1 VLAVYVLF
9 GVFLGTVNPPITNS
23 AVAGMPRSMAG
34 VAASLASAG
43 RQTGTALGVAISGTI
58 VGPALARGGTAFT
71 GAAHGVWWMV
81 LGLGL
86 GIVVLGLL
94 STGRW
99 ARGTAARAAASFKD
113 VDAGA
118 AAGARHTVPSYG
130 RNR

>member
-1 VLAVYVLF
+1 
-9 GVFLGTVNPPITNS
+9 
-23 AVAGMPRSMAG
+23 
-34 VAASLASAG
+34 
-43 RQTGTALGVAISGTI
+43 

-99 ARGTAARAAASFKD
+99 ARGTAARAAALFEGVEK
-113 VDAGA
+113 GA
-118 AAGARHTVPSYG
+118 TAGARHAAPA
-130 RNR
+130 R